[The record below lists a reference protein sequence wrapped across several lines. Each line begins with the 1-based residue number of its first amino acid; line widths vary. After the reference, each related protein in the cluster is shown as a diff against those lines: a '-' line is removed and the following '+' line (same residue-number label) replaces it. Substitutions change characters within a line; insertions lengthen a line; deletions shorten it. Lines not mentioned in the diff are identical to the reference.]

1 MVLKSPQE
9 SAGRAIEWIL
19 SPSEQETWRL
29 DDIRESRKDHVVKR
43 SLGDPKRE
51 SFDLLTVGSYYMNLY
66 IYIYIRN
73 NYIILLHGTS
83 LYADQL
89 GWLTGG
95 QLIGIYGSPME
106 YLLYIYIYTNPL

>member
-66 IYIYIRN
+66 IYIYA
-73 NYIILLHGTS
+73 IIT
-83 LYADQL
+83 LYYSMGL
-89 GWLTGG
+89 PYMPINWGG
-95 QLIGIYGSPME
+95 
-106 YLLYIYIYTNPL
+106 